1 MMSTLRYS
9 NIVKILAYLGANKNY
24 NYVDRIANAL
34 DSSSVYE
41 ALKDS
46 MRAYLS
52 ECVGGMEKAEEK
64 REIEEERKVTL
75 EQTTLE
81 EEKQVGKITL
91 ECPDISP
98 EELDREV
105 NNLIRELENLSGGEL
120 FKFTRQL
127 ALEVYATI
135 PRMVKSSLKS
145 KEHAQSSK

>member
-1 MMSTLRYS
+1 MSTLRYL

-34 DSSSVYE
+34 DSTSVYE

-46 MRAYLS
+46 MRAYLV
-52 ECVGGMEKAEEK
+52 ECAGGMEKTEKK
-64 REIEEERKVTL
+64 REIEEEGKVTL
-75 EQTTLE
+75 EQTTPE
-81 EEKQVGKITL
+81 EEKQVGKITV

-127 ALEVYATI
+127 ALEVYASI
-135 PRMVKSSLKS
+135 PRMIKSSLKRGER
-145 KEHAQSSK
+145 EHSSK